1 MYVKCM
7 IGLIISSTVAIIT
20 QIASDN
26 NSALA
31 LAQEQQT
38 VSFVNYVTEN
48 ISNALAYR
56 FA

>member
-1 MYVKCM
+1 MYDWV
-7 IGLIISSTVAIIT
+7 T
-20 QIASDN
+20 QIASYN